1 MLSIGSKRWSQLSSF
16 TGMRTHKWWI
26 AQQYL
31 SAYHE
36 IADIC
41 TYFFFFFIV
50 LPLHGS
56 ICHLSQIEGICF
68 HYFLIGL
75 KAQREFFFFLC
86 STWAHTVSSSHQ
98 LWCHVE
104 KSPKTPS
111 GFTFWTSGET
121 QRDSIVASIGMNT
134 LVMLTEILLTIEWIW
149 IDLFFGVCVYMNI
162 Y

>member
-1 MLSIGSKRWSQLSSF
+1 MDSAAISFSLSWDC
-16 TGMRTHKWWI
+16 W
-26 AQQYL
+26 YL
-31 SAYHE
+31 HL
-36 IADIC
+36 
-41 TYFFFFFIV
+41 FFFIV
-50 LPLHGS
+50 LPLYGS

-75 KAQREFFFFLC
+75 KAQREVFFLC
-86 STWAHTVSSSHQ
+86 STSAHTVSSSHQ

-111 GFTFWTSGET
+111 GFMFWTSGET

-149 IDLFFGVCVYMNI
+149 INYLFLVCVCIWTYIKTKIIYIQFSTNI
-162 Y
+162 FL